1 MPNKFAV
8 NSLETFLVA
17 HFKLYTKSKNKIW
30 NRLFYLYFRSIKQ
43 ENMKNK
49 ALLVG
54 INKYPDPRNELRGC
68 VNDILDME
76 HFIAD
81 ANKVYP
87 KQNIKKLTNKDAT
100 KKGILSQL
108 KWLIEGAEAGDQL
121 LFHYS
126 GHGAQAPTKFTS
138 LEKDGLDEI
147 ICPYDFDGT
156 NNTSLRDKE
165 FAQLFAAIPKG
176 VHFVWISDSCHA
188 EDLSRD
194 PFIADEVNKLE
205 NTHYK
210 QFRFFTGLAHFENS
224 EDEAYDQANITIGK
238 IAPIIS
244 PLNGALLSAC
254 QSHELSADA
263 YINNRFN
270 GAFTHYLI
278 ENLNK
283 YSETKNMKDVIALVN
298 KDLAKNGYDQNPQ
311 SEGLLEN
318 NFFFL

>member
-1 MPNKFAV
+1 
-8 NSLETFLVA
+8 
-17 HFKLYTKSKNKIW
+17 
-30 NRLFYLYFRSIKQ
+30 
-43 ENMKNK
+43 MKNK

-54 INKYPDPRNELRGC
+54 INKYPDHRNELRGC

-76 HFIAD
+76 HFITD

-87 KQNIKKLTNKDAT
+87 KQNIKKLINKDAT
-100 KKGILSQL
+100 KKGILTQL

-126 GHGAQAPTKFTS
+126 GHGAQAPTLFTS

-156 NNTSLRDKE
+156 NKTSLRDKE
-165 FAQLFAAIPKG
+165 FAQLFAGIPKG

-194 PFIADEVNKLE
+194 PYITDEANKLE

-210 QFRFFTGLAHFENS
+210 HYRNFTGITNYENRK
-224 EDEAYDQANITIGK
+224 DEANEQTDITIGR

-244 PLNGALLSAC
+244 PLNGALLSGC

-263 YINNRFN
+263 YINNRYN

-278 ENLNK
+278 RNLNK
-283 YSETKNMKDVIALVN
+283 YSETKNMKETIELVN
-298 KDLAKNGYDQNPQ
+298 KDLAKNGYDQSPQ

>member
-1 MPNKFAV
+1 
-8 NSLETFLVA
+8 
-17 HFKLYTKSKNKIW
+17 
-30 NRLFYLYFRSIKQ
+30 
-43 ENMKNK
+43 MKNK

-76 HFIAD
+76 HFIAE
-81 ANKVYP
+81 ANKVYS

-100 KKGILSQL
+100 KKGILTQL

-126 GHGAQAPTKFTS
+126 GHGAQAPTLFSS

-156 NNTSLRDKE
+156 NKTSLRDKE
-165 FAQLFAAIPKG
+165 FAQLFAGIPKG

-194 PFIADEVNKLE
+194 PIITDETNKVE
-205 NTHYK
+205 DTHYK
-210 QFRFFTGLAHFENS
+210 HYRYFTGLAHFENR
-224 EDEAYDQANITIGK
+224 EDEANDQADITIGRTT
-238 IAPIIS
+238 PIIS
-244 PLNGALLSAC
+244 PLNGALLSGC

-263 YINNRFN
+263 YINNRYN

-278 ENLNK
+278 KNLNK
-283 YSETKNMKDVIALVN
+283 YSDTKNMKDVIALVN
-298 KDLAKNGYDQNPQ
+298 KDLAKNGYDQSPQ

>member
-1 MPNKFAV
+1 
-8 NSLETFLVA
+8 
-17 HFKLYTKSKNKIW
+17 
-30 NRLFYLYFRSIKQ
+30 
-43 ENMKNK
+43 MKNK

-68 VNDILDME
+68 INDILEME
-76 HFIAD
+76 HFITET
-81 ANKVYP
+81 NKVYS

-100 KKGILSQL
+100 KKEILTQL
-108 KWLIEGAEAGDQL
+108 KWLIEGAESGDQL

-126 GHGAQAPTKFTS
+126 GHGAQAPTKFAS

-165 FAQLFAAIPKG
+165 FAQLFAGIPKG

-194 PFIADEVNKLE
+194 PFNTDE
-205 NTHYK
+205 THY
-210 QFRFFTGLAHFENS
+210 RFFTGLSQFDNS
-224 EDEAYDQANITIGK
+224 EDEANDLAGIDIGK

-254 QSHELSADA
+254 QSHELSADT
-263 YINNRFN
+263 YINKRFI

-283 YSETKNMKDVIALVN
+283 YSDTKNMRSIIEIVN
-298 KDLAKNGYDQNPQ
+298 KDLGENGYDQNPQ

-318 NFFFL
+318 KFFFYKNTFKIE

>member
-1 MPNKFAV
+1 
-8 NSLETFLVA
+8 
-17 HFKLYTKSKNKIW
+17 
-30 NRLFYLYFRSIKQ
+30 
-43 ENMKNK
+43 MKNK

-76 HFIAD
+76 YFIAERS
-81 ANKVYP
+81 KVYP
-87 KQNIKKLTNKDAT
+87 KENIKKLTDKQAT
-100 KKGILSQL
+100 KKGILTQL
-108 KWLIEGAEAGDQL
+108 KWLIDDAEPGDQL

-126 GHGAQAPTKFTS
+126 GHGAQAPTLHAP

-194 PFIADEVNKLE
+194 PFKLDELVTNSD
-205 NTHYK
+205 YK
-210 QFRFFTGLAHFENS
+210 QYRFFTGLPHYEQVVNY
-224 EDEAYDQANITIGK
+224 EEEKGDITIENN
-238 IAPIIS
+238 APFIS

-254 QSHELSADA
+254 QSHELSADT
-263 YINNRFN
+263 YINKRFI

-278 ENLNK
+278 ENLNN
-283 YSETKNMKDVIALVN
+283 YSGSKNMRSIIGLVN
-298 KDLAKNGYDQNPQ
+298 KDLEKNGYDQNPQ

-318 NFFFL
+318 KFFFI

>member
-1 MPNKFAV
+1 
-8 NSLETFLVA
+8 
-17 HFKLYTKSKNKIW
+17 
-30 NRLFYLYFRSIKQ
+30 
-43 ENMKNK
+43 MKNK

-54 INKYPDPRNELRGC
+54 INKYPDPRNELKGC

-100 KKGILSQL
+100 KKGILTQL

-126 GHGAQAPTKFTS
+126 GHGAQAPTLFSS

-156 NNTSLRDKE
+156 NKTSLRDKE
-165 FAQLFAAIPKG
+165 FAQLFAGIPKG

-194 PFIADEVNKLE
+194 PIITEEANNLD
-205 NTHYK
+205 NTAYKHY
-210 QFRFFTGLAHFENS
+210 RYFTGLSHFEKS
-224 EDEAYDQANITIGK
+224 EDEAHVQADITIGK

-244 PLNGALLSAC
+244 PLNGALLSGC

-263 YINNRFN
+263 YINNRYN

-283 YSETKNMKDVIALVN
+283 YSETKNMKAIIELVN
-298 KDLAKNGYDQNPQ
+298 KDLAKNGYDQSPQ

>member
-1 MPNKFAV
+1 
-8 NSLETFLVA
+8 
-17 HFKLYTKSKNKIW
+17 
-30 NRLFYLYFRSIKQ
+30 
-43 ENMKNK
+43 MKNK

-76 HFIAD
+76 YFITD

-100 KKGILSQL
+100 KKGILTQL

-126 GHGAQAPTKFTS
+126 GHGAQAPTLFTS

-156 NNTSLRDKE
+156 NKTSLRDKE
-165 FAQLFAAIPKG
+165 FAQLFAGIPKG

-194 PFIADEVNKLE
+194 PFKLDEEDFMAN
-205 NTHYK
+205 NTHY
-210 QFRFFTGLAHFENS
+210 RFFTGLSHFDNS
-224 EDEAYDQANITIGK
+224 EDEANDLAGIAIGK

-254 QSHELSADA
+254 QSHELSADT
-263 YINNRFN
+263 YINKRFI

-283 YSETKNMKDVIALVN
+283 YSDTKNMRSIIEIVN
-298 KDLAKNGYDQNPQ
+298 KDLGKNGYDQNPQ

-318 NFFFL
+318 KFFFL

>member
-1 MPNKFAV
+1 MN
-8 NSLETFLVA
+8 
-17 HFKLYTKSKNKIW
+17 
-30 NRLFYLYFRSIKQ
+30 
-43 ENMKNK
+43 NK

-68 VNDILDME
+68 VNDILEME
-76 HFIAD
+76 HFSAERS
-81 ANKVYP
+81 KVYP

-100 KKGILSQL
+100 KKEIITQL

-126 GHGAQAPTKFTS
+126 GHGAQAPTKFNA

-156 NNTSLRDKE
+156 NKTSLRDKE
-165 FAQLFAAIPKG
+165 FAQLFAGIPKG

-194 PFIADEVNKLE
+194 PFITDE
-205 NTHYK
+205 TRY
-210 QFRFFTGLAHFENS
+210 RFFTGLSHFEKS
-224 EDEAYDQANITIGK
+224 EDEIHEQADITIGR

-278 ENLNK
+278 ENLHK
-283 YSETKNMKDVIALVN
+283 YCETKNMKAIIELVN
-298 KDLAKNGYDQNPQ
+298 KDLAKNGYDQSPQ

>member
-1 MPNKFAV
+1 VYK
-8 NSLETFLVA
+8 
-17 HFKLYTKSKNKIW
+17 K
-30 NRLFYLYFRSIKQ
+30 

-68 VNDILDME
+68 VNDILEME
-76 HFIAD
+76 HFIVEKS
-81 ANKVYP
+81 KVYP
-87 KQNIKKLTNKDAT
+87 KENIKKLTDKQAT
-100 KKGILSQL
+100 KKGILTQL
-108 KWLIEGAEAGDQL
+108 KWLIDDAEPGDQL

-126 GHGAQAPTKFTS
+126 GHGAQAPTLHAP

-194 PFIADEVNKLE
+194 PFKADELVTNSD
-205 NTHYK
+205 YK
-210 QFRFFTGLAHFENS
+210 QYRFFTGLPHYEQVVNY
-224 EDEAYDQANITIGK
+224 EEEKGDITIENN
-238 IAPIIS
+238 APIIS

-254 QSHELSADA
+254 QSHELSADT
-263 YINNRFN
+263 YINNRFI

-283 YSETKNMKDVIALVN
+283 YSGNKNMRSIVGLVN
-298 KDLAKNGYDQNPQ
+298 KDLEKNGYDQNPQ

-318 NFFFL
+318 KFFFL